1 MNEYRNFIGKND
13 LNTIETCFKILISVI
28 DLNGYDIWVFYPTTK
43 KLEKDYKF
51 GKTVGNLLFLNR
63 EVISQNGKEYTSN
76 TIVEIGKVI
85 IFYGKLPK
93 IDVIKTIQ
101 EPVIT
106 TQQKQRF
113 MQTFKKDY
121 IKRNSKNR

>member
-13 LNTIETCFKILISVI
+13 LNTIETSFKILISVI
-28 DLNGYDIWVFYPTTK
+28 DLNGYDIWVFYPSTK

-51 GKTVGNLLFLNR
+51 GKSVGNLLFLNR
-63 EVISQNGKEYTSN
+63 EVTSQNGKEYTSN

-93 IDVIKTIQ
+93 INVIKTIH
-101 EPVIT
+101 EPIIT
-106 TQQKQRF
+106 AQQKQRF
-113 MQTFKKDY
+113 MQTFKKGY
-121 IKRNSKNR
+121 IKTKL